1 MDNEGSIRVERG
13 LRGKWWVTLASPMR
27 VPFCSASRLSERTR
41 RHYEACV
48 RVVKGEGSK

>member
-1 MDNEGSIRVERG
+1 MDNERSIQVDRG
-13 LRGKWWVTLASPMR
+13 LRGKWWVSLTSSMPGA
-27 VPFCSASRLSERTR
+27 FFSASRLSERAR